1 MLITLNSFFQLFFS
15 FFQHFAILYSSLLLA
30 IFYSLLFFTALYCSL
45 LPVCFRKQQS
55 FSTARARWEMV
66 FLMSVPS
73 CANDWS

>member
-1 MLITLNSFFQLFFS
+1 MLI
-15 FFQHFAILYSSLLLA
+15 ILYS
-30 IFYSLLFFTALYCSL
+30 FFLLFFTALL
-45 LPVCFRKQQS
+45 LFFTAAELRMIEKQKLFFTALYSPVCLRKQQS